1 MQENG
6 TQQRNTLG
14 SKLSKIGQVP
24 AIYFSVGML
33 VLFVVLFSAG
43 NPSFLKRYN
52 ILTIGTSASI
62 LLAVGLGQVCTILTG
77 GIDLSVGGV
86 MSLVSVVFM
95 MTLDALGVGAFF
107 VAILVGLAAGL
118 LNGYLNAKLK
128 IPSFITTLG
137 TGGIFVSISYM
148 LSAKPLSAP
157 SSSYDLLEIINGSTL
172 GIKNTMIFGIV
183 IFLLYFVF
191 QRRTKTGRGIF
202 FVGSNER
209 MSWMCGLNVSRIR
222 ITAFTLSGLGAGLAG
237 LMLSGTLYSGYP
249 TLGTVYVLNS
259 IATVVIGGTA
269 MTGGAGGM
277 LNTLVGAMILSVIN
291 NGMSVVGIDVY
302 AQQTFLGI
310 LIILAVAVS
319 FDRSKLTVI
328 K

>member
-1 MQENG
+1 MSNEKKK
-6 TQQRNTLG
+6 
-14 SKLSKIGQVP
+14 SIKIGQIP

-33 VLFVVLFSAG
+33 VFFLLIFSVV

-52 ILTIGTSASI
+52 LLTIGTTSSI
-62 LLAVGLGQVCTILTG
+62 LLAVGLGQACAILTG
-77 GIDLSVGGV
+77 GIDLSVGGI
-86 MSLVSVVFM
+86 MSLVSVIFM
-95 MTLDALGVGAFF
+95 FTLGKFGVGAIFI
-107 VAILVGLAAGL
+107 ALLVGILAGF
-118 LNGYLNAKLK
+118 LNGILNSKLK

-148 LSAKPLSAP
+148 ISAKPLSAP
-157 SSSYDLLEIINGSTL
+157 STSYEMLEIFNGSVF
-172 GIKNTMIFGIV
+172 GVKNMMLIGTV
-183 IFLLYFVF
+183 IFLFFWFF
-191 QRRTKTGRGIF
+191 QKYTKTGRGIF

-209 MSWMCGLNVSRIR
+209 MSWLSGLDVSKIR
-222 ITAFTLSGLGAGLAG
+222 TTAFTLSGLGASLAG

-249 TLGTVYVLNS
+249 TLGNVYVLNS

-277 LNTLVGAMILSVIN
+277 LNTLVGALILSVIN
-291 NGMSVVGIDVY
+291 NGMNVIGVDVY
-302 AQQTFLGI
+302 AQQSFLGI
-310 LIILAVAVS
+310 LIIVAVAIS